1 MSEIRTVPAG
11 ISAEDWAATPVSV
24 RELVWRLLAMIE
36 GLVQRVAE
44 LEERVNQTS
53 HNSSRPPSSDPPQAA
68 PRSVR
73 EPSGRPAGGQPGH
86 PGQGRALKPVE
97 QVDRVV
103 EVRPVSCG
111 ACGALLLGEDPAPAR
126 HQVTELPRVEPEVT
140 EYRRHRLTCLVC
152 GASTTA
158 PWPAEV
164 PTGCFGPRVQA
175 TVGYLTGRV
184 GASQREVEEVL
195 ETVFHTPIGLGSI
208 SALADSVSAALAEPV
223 AQAQTYVQQ
232 QPVNNVDETSWREGK
247 QRTWLWINT
256 TPLVTFFML
265 LATRSAE
272 GAKQVLGQVLNK
284 IVGSDRWS
292 AYNWLEPQQRQV
304 CWAHLKRDFQALV
317 DRGGESARIG
327 RALLE
332 QVQSMFKL
340 WYRVRDGTLGRTEF
354 QIAMHPIQ
362 ARVGD
367 LLREGVGLSH
377 DKTRRT
383 CQNILK
389 LESALW
395 TFVWVEG
402 VEPTNNQAERPL
414 RRPVLWRRRSFG
426 TQSEAGSRFVERVLT
441 AVTTLRQQ
449 NRDVLDYLT
458 EACAAAI
465 RGDEP
470 PSLLP
475 HLLTS
480 DPAT

>member
-1 MSEIRTVPAG
+1 MSETRTAPAG

-24 RELVWRLLAMIE
+24 RELVWALLAMIE
-36 GLVQRVAE
+36 GLQQRVAQ

-53 HNSSRPPSSDPPQAA
+53 RNSSRPPSSDPPQAA
-68 PRSVR
+68 ARSVR

-86 PGQGRALKPVE
+86 PGRGRALKPAE

-111 ACGALLLGEDPAPAR
+111 VCGTLLLGEDPEPAR
-126 HQVTELPRVEPEVT
+126 HQVTEVPRVEPEVT
-140 EYRRHRLTCLVC
+140 EYRRHCLTCLVC

-158 PWPAEV
+158 PWPAEM

-184 GASQREVEEVL
+184 GASHREVEEVL

-208 SALADSVSAALAEPV
+208 SALEASVSAALAEPL

-272 GAKQVLGQVLNK
+272 GAKQVLGQVLTK
-284 IVGSDRWS
+284 TVGSDRWS
-292 AYNWLEPQQRQV
+292 AYNWLEPQRRQV
-304 CWAHLKRDFQALV
+304 CWAHLKRDVQALV

-332 QVQSMFKL
+332 QVRSMFKL
-340 WYRVRDGTLGRTEF
+340 WYRVRDGTLGRAAF
-354 QIAMHPIQ
+354 QIAMQPIQ

-367 LLREGVGLSH
+367 LLREGTGLPH

-389 LESALW
+389 LEAALW
-395 TFVWVEG
+395 TFVQVEG
-402 VEPTNNQAERPL
+402 VEPTNNSAERPL

-475 HLLTS
+475 HCSVSDTS
-480 DPAT
+480 T